1 MLGDTYEKLGDLDF
15 MERYQQSYSRVKSRK
30 IEKERKKAM
39 ESSALY
45 NRSKGGAAS
54 AKSKR

>member
-1 MLGDTYEKLGDLDF
+1 

-45 NRSKGGAAS
+45 NRSKGRAAS
-54 AKSKR
+54 SKSKR